1 MVKVGQAAT
10 PSTRDPT
17 RMLLAI
23 ALGPVKAVILAA
35 GCAAR
40 LRPHSEDL
48 PKTLLPVGG
57 VPILRR
63 SMTDLMRAGFDQ
75 FVIATGYLEHMIR
88 DAVAS
93 WFPGLDVV
101 FVTNPDYRTTNNAV
115 SLLLAREHVESDGF
129 ILLDGDV
136 VFELGVVEELIERG
150 PDCVA
155 VRSVGELGLE
165 EVKVTADIHDRV
177 LAIGKHV
184 PVRSAMGESVGIEL
198 FSAATARKLFAALH
212 QRVRERGLV
221 GEYYE
226 AAFQQLLDEGTTLY
240 GVDVGSMY
248 ACEIDTVEDLREADA
263 HLARRPAFDVCV
275 DGLRLAV

>member
-1 MVKVGQAAT
+1 M
-10 PSTRDPT
+10 
-17 RMLLAI
+17 
-23 ALGPVKAVILAA
+23 KAVILAA
-35 GCAAR
+35 GCASR
-40 LRPHSEDL
+40 LRPHSDDT

-63 SMTDLMRAGFDQ
+63 TITSLMRAGFDQ
-75 FVIATGYLEHMIR
+75 FVIGTGYLEHMVR

-101 FVTNPDYRTTNNAV
+101 YVTNSDFRTTNNAA
-115 SLLLAREHVESDGF
+115 SLLLTREHVEPDGF

-136 VFELGVVEELIERG
+136 VFDLGILEELVERG
-150 PDCVA
+150 PDCLA
-155 VRSVGELGLE
+155 VRSVGEIGLE

-198 FSAATARKLFAALH
+198 FSAATSRKLFASLH
-212 QRVRERGLV
+212 QRVREQGLV
-221 GEYYE
+221 HEYYE

-240 GVDVGSMY
+240 GVDIGSMY
-248 ACEIDTVEDLREADA
+248 ASEIDTIEDLREANA
-263 HLARRPAFDVCV
+263 QLAQRPAFDVRV